1 MQAIDQEIKELFR
14 ILLAINTP
22 FAVQTSTERSECAW
36 SNSLNITL
44 PNASDQIRI
53 KLRQDTFAAFPIV
66 SLHYCLE
73 PVVEEEEGKR
83 RGRRECLDGSIHV
96 TRNAEI
102 DQTSTW

>member
-73 PVVEEEEGKR
+73 PVVEEEEEEKIYNVPLSRRTRLVRPWKR
-83 RGRRECLDGSIHV
+83 KEEGVLL
-96 TRNAEI
+96 
-102 DQTSTW
+102 